1 MIKDVR
7 EIFKN
12 DIKTALHS
20 PAVMIVI
27 FVIIIIPSLYA
38 LLNIQATWDP
48 YSKTSNI
55 EVAVVN
61 EDGGYSLNGSQYN
74 VGSMVV
80 DELKNNT
87 KFSWQFVDRNTAM
100 DGVKNGKY
108 YAALIIPNNFTQ
120 NLLSIQNNTPQ
131 QAHIEYIANEKTNP
145 VATRITNAGM
155 DTLQSQIN
163 DQVVQTV
170 DGIIFGK
177 LSDVGNMV
185 AQNKATFLKAKAFM
199 NELNGK
205 IGTIDATIGQANSD
219 MSTVQTV
226 WPKVNAALPEVQ
238 TNSNKVRGLYDN
250 LYNEVAS
257 DPQKAKATVAN
268 MESQLN
274 DALTLLKFVDGVL
287 QSLYDVTGDKNLLPI
302 IKQVETDIN
311 YVNNTLAI
319 LKQVAADLKNGTSPN
334 GDLTK
339 LKTAIDTMDDAVNL
353 LANNRANIGN
363 QINAAASQL
372 SVVNSKW
379 PAIKSEIPVATAKIN
394 SISESDIDNLIAFS
408 DKDQSAVQNYFESP
422 VVLDQNDMYPIAN
435 YGSAL
440 APFYIPI
447 SLWIGSL
454 ISVAMISMRVKS
466 RKEYNAES
474 IYIGRM
480 GLFLIIAF
488 FQALLAGIGS
498 ILLGVQM
505 TSSMLFLLTTL
516 FIGICTMIIVYSM
529 TSTLGNAGKSL
540 AIVILVFQ
548 ITATGGIFPL
558 QVLPD
563 TFQAIHPYLP
573 VSYGV
578 GALREIVGGIIWSTY
593 WYNIIILGIF
603 TLAFFVVSLII
614 KEKMNKRAHIMEDK
628 LKESGLF

>member
-61 EDGGYSLNGSQYN
+61 EDVGYSLNGTQYN

-87 KFSWQFVDRNTAM
+87 KFSWQFVDKDTAM

-108 YAALIIPNNFTQ
+108 YAALIIPSNFTE
-120 NLLSIQNNTPQ
+120 NLLSIQNTTPQ
-131 QAHIEYIANEKTNP
+131 PAHIEYIANEKTNP

-177 LSDVGNMV
+177 LSDVGNLM

-205 IGTIDATIGQANSD
+205 IGTIDSTIGQANSD

-238 TNSNKVRGLYDN
+238 TNSNKVRSLYDN

-257 DPQKAKATVAN
+257 DPQKAKTTITN

-274 DALTLLKFVDGVL
+274 DALVLLKFVDDVL
-287 QSLYDVTGDKNLLPI
+287 QSLYDVTGDQNLLPI

-311 YVNNTLAI
+311 YVNNTLTI
-319 LKQVAADLKNGTSPN
+319 LKQVAADLNNGTSPT

-363 QINAAASQL
+363 QINTAASEL

-408 DKDQSAVQNYFESP
+408 DKNQTAVQNYFQSP
-422 VVLDQNDMYPIAN
+422 VVLDQDDMYPIAN

-466 RKEYNAES
+466 RKKYNAES

-480 GLFLIIAF
+480 GLFLIIGF

-505 TSSMLFLLTTL
+505 TSSLLFLLTTL

-558 QVLPD
+558 QVLPN

-578 GALREIVGGIIWSTY
+578 GALREIVGGVIWSTY
-593 WYNIIILGIF
+593 WYNMVILGLF

-614 KEKMNKRAHIMEDK
+614 KEKMNKRAHLMEDK

>member
-55 EVAVVN
+55 GVAVVN
-61 EDGGYSLNGSQYN
+61 EDVGYSLNGTQYN

-87 KFSWQFVDRNTAM
+87 KFSWQFVDKDTAM

-108 YAALIIPNNFTQ
+108 YAALIIPSNFTE
-120 NLLSIQNNTPQ
+120 NLLSIQDNSPQ

-177 LSDVGNMV
+177 LSDVGDLV

-205 IGTIDATIGQANSD
+205 IGTIDSTIGQANTD

-238 TNSNKVRGLYDN
+238 TNSNKVRSLYDN

-257 DPQKAKATVAN
+257 DPQKAKTTITN

-274 DALTLLKFVDGVL
+274 DALVLLKFVDDVL
-287 QSLYDVTGDKNLLPI
+287 QSLYDVTGDQNLLPI

-311 YVNNTLAI
+311 YVNNTLTI
-319 LKQVAADLKNGTSPN
+319 LKQVAADLNNGTSPT

-363 QINAAASQL
+363 QINTAASEL

-394 SISESDIDNLIAFS
+394 SISEADIDNLIAFS
-408 DKDQSAVQNYFESP
+408 NKNQTAVQNYFQSP
-422 VVLDQNDMYPIAN
+422 VVLDQDDMYPIAN

-466 RKEYNAES
+466 RKKYNAES

-480 GLFLIIAF
+480 GLFLIIGF

-505 TSSMLFLLTTL
+505 TSSLLFLLTTL

-558 QVLPD
+558 QVLPS

-578 GALREIVGGIIWSTY
+578 GALREIVGGVIWSTY
-593 WYNIIILGIF
+593 WYNVVILGIF

-614 KEKMNKRAHIMEDK
+614 KEKMNKRAHLMEDK

>member
-1 MIKDVR
+1 
-7 EIFKN
+7 
-12 DIKTALHS
+12 
-20 PAVMIVI
+20 
-27 FVIIIIPSLYA
+27 
-38 LLNIQATWDP
+38 
-48 YSKTSNI
+48 
-55 EVAVVN
+55 
-61 EDGGYSLNGSQYN
+61 
-74 VGSMVV
+74 
-80 DELKNNT
+80 LK
-87 KFSWQFVDRNTAM
+87 
-100 DGVKNGKY
+100 
-108 YAALIIPNNFTQ
+108 
-120 NLLSIQNNTPQ
+120 
-131 QAHIEYIANEKTNP
+131 
-145 VATRITNAGM
+145 
-155 DTLQSQIN
+155 
-163 DQVVQTV
+163 
-170 DGIIFGK
+170 
-177 LSDVGNMV
+177 
-185 AQNKATFLKAKAFM
+185 
-199 NELNGK
+199 ELNVK
-205 IGTIDATIGQANSD
+205 IVTIDSTIGQANSD

-238 TNSNKVRGLYDN
+238 TNSNKVRSLYDN

-257 DPQKAKATVAN
+257 DPQKAKTTITN

-274 DALTLLKFVDGVL
+274 DALVLLKFVDDVL

-311 YVNNTLAI
+311 YVNNTLTI
-319 LKQVAADLKNGTSPN
+319 LKQVAADLNNGTSPT
-334 GDLTK
+334 GDLNK

-363 QINAAASQL
+363 QINTAASEL

-408 DKDQSAVQNYFESP
+408 DKNQTAVQNYFQSP
-422 VVLDQNDMYPIAN
+422 VVLDQDDMYPIAN

-466 RKEYNAES
+466 RKKYNAES

-480 GLFLIIAF
+480 GLFLIIGF

-505 TSSMLFLLTTL
+505 TSSLWFLLTTL

-578 GALREIVGGIIWSTY
+578 GALREIVGGVIWSTY
-593 WYNIIILGIF
+593 WYNIVMLGVF
-603 TLAFFVVSLII
+603 TLVFFVVSLVI
-614 KEKMNKRAHIMEDK
+614 KEKMNKRAHLMEDK

>member
-55 EVAVVN
+55 GVAVVN
-61 EDGGYSLNGSQYN
+61 EDVGYSLNGTQYN

-87 KFSWQFVDRNTAM
+87 KFSWQFVDKDTAM

-108 YAALIIPNNFTQ
+108 YAALIIPSNFTE
-120 NLLSIQNNTPQ
+120 NLLSIQDNSPQ

-155 DTLQSQIN
+155 DTLQAQIN

-177 LSDVGNMV
+177 LSDVGDLV

-205 IGTIDATIGQANSD
+205 IGTIDSTIGQANSD

-238 TNSNKVRGLYDN
+238 TNSNKVRSLYDN

-257 DPQKAKATVAN
+257 DPQKAKTTITN

-274 DALTLLKFVDGVL
+274 DALVLLKFVDDVL
-287 QSLYDVTGDKNLLPI
+287 QSLYDVTGDQNLLPI

-319 LKQVAADLKNGTSPN
+319 LKQVAADLNNGTSPT

-363 QINAAASQL
+363 QINTAASEL

-394 SISESDIDNLIAFS
+394 SISEADIDNLIAFS
-408 DKDQSAVQNYFESP
+408 NKNQTAVQNYFQSP
-422 VVLDQNDMYPIAN
+422 VVLDQDDMYPIAN

-466 RKEYNAES
+466 RKKYNAES

-480 GLFLIIAF
+480 GLFLIIGF

-505 TSSMLFLLTTL
+505 TSSLLFLLTTL

-558 QVLPD
+558 QVLPS

-578 GALREIVGGIIWSTY
+578 GALREIVGGVIWSTY
-593 WYNIIILGIF
+593 LYNIVILGIF

-614 KEKMNKRAHIMEDK
+614 KEKMNKRAHLMEDK

>member
-74 VGSMVV
+74 VGGMVV

-87 KFSWQFVDRNTAM
+87 KFSWQFVDRNTAL

-108 YAALIIPNNFTQ
+108 YAALIIPNNFTE

-226 WPKVNAALPEVQ
+226 WPKVNAAIPEVQ
-238 TNSNKVRGLYDN
+238 TNSNKVRSLYDN

-257 DPQKAKATVAN
+257 NPQKAKATVAN

-287 QSLYDVTGDKNLLPI
+287 QSLYDVTGDQNLLPI

-311 YVNNTLAI
+311 YVNNTLGL
-319 LKQVAADLKNGTSPN
+319 LKQVAVDLNNGTSPT

-339 LKTAIDTMDDAVNL
+339 LKTSIDTMDDAVNL

-363 QINAAASQL
+363 QINTAASQL
-372 SVVNSKW
+372 SAVNSKW
-379 PAIKSEIPVATAKIN
+379 PVIKSEIPVATAKIN
-394 SISESDIDNLIAFS
+394 SVSESDIDNLIAFS
-408 DKDQSAVQNYFESP
+408 DKNQTAVQNYFESP
-422 VVLDQNDMYPIAN
+422 VVLDQNDTYPIAN

-466 RKEYNAES
+466 RKGYNAES

-505 TSSMLFLLTTL
+505 QSSILFLLTTL
-516 FIGICTMIIVYSM
+516 FIGICTMIIVYSL

-558 QVLPD
+558 QVLPN

-593 WYNIIILGIF
+593 WYNMVMLGVF
-603 TLAFFVVSLII
+603 TLAFFIVSLII

>member
-55 EVAVVN
+55 GVAVVN
-61 EDGGYSLNGSQYN
+61 EDVGYSLNGTQYN

-87 KFSWQFVDRNTAM
+87 KFSWQFVDKDTAM

-108 YAALIIPNNFTQ
+108 YAALIIPSNFTE
-120 NLLSIQNNTPQ
+120 NLLSIQDNSPQ

-155 DTLQSQIN
+155 DTLQAQIN

-177 LSDVGNMV
+177 LSDVGDLV

-205 IGTIDATIGQANSD
+205 IGTIDSTIGQANSD

-238 TNSNKVRGLYDN
+238 TNSNKVRSLYDN

-257 DPQKAKATVAN
+257 DPQKAKTTITN

-274 DALTLLKFVDGVL
+274 DALVLLKFVDDVL
-287 QSLYDVTGDKNLLPI
+287 QSLYDVTGDQNLLPI

-311 YVNNTLAI
+311 YVNNTLTI
-319 LKQVAADLKNGTSPN
+319 LKQVAADLNNGTSPT

-363 QINAAASQL
+363 QINTAASEL

-394 SISESDIDNLIAFS
+394 SISEADIDNLIAFS
-408 DKDQSAVQNYFESP
+408 NKNQTAVQNYFQSP
-422 VVLDQNDMYPIAN
+422 VVLDQDDMYPIAN

-466 RKEYNAES
+466 RKKYNAES

-480 GLFLIIAF
+480 GLFLIIGF

-505 TSSMLFLLTTL
+505 TSSLLFLLTTL

-558 QVLPD
+558 QVLPS

-578 GALREIVGGIIWSTY
+578 GALREIVGGVIWSTY
-593 WYNIIILGIF
+593 WYNIVILGIF

-614 KEKMNKRAHIMEDK
+614 KEKMNKRAHLMEDK

>member
-61 EDGGYSLNGSQYN
+61 EDVGYSLNGTQYN

-100 DGVKNGKY
+100 DGVTNGKY
-108 YAALIIPNNFTQ
+108 YAALIIPSNFTE
-120 NLLSIQNNTPQ
+120 NLLSIQNNVPQ

-145 VATRITNAGM
+145 VATRITDAGM
-155 DTLQSQIN
+155 DTLQAQIN
-163 DQVVQTV
+163 EQVVQTV

-177 LSDVGNMV
+177 LSDVGDLV
-185 AQNKATFLKAKAFM
+185 SQNKATFLKAKAFM

-205 IGTIDATIGQANSD
+205 IGTIDSTIGQANSD

-238 TNSNKVRGLYDN
+238 TNSNKVRSLYDN

-257 DPQKAKATVAN
+257 NPQKAKTTITN

-274 DALTLLKFVDGVL
+274 DALVLLKFVDDVL

-302 IKQVETDIN
+302 IQQVETDIN
-311 YVNNTLAI
+311 YVNNTLTI
-319 LKQVAADLKNGTSPN
+319 LKQVAADLNNGTSPT

-339 LKTAIDTMDDAVNL
+339 LKKAIDTMDDAVNL

-363 QINAAASQL
+363 QINTAASQL

-394 SISESDIDNLIAFS
+394 SISEADINNLIAFS
-408 DKDQSAVQNYFESP
+408 DKNQTAVQNYFKSP
-422 VVLDQNDMYPIAN
+422 VVLDQDNMYPIAN

-466 RKEYNAES
+466 RKKYNAES

-480 GLFLIIAF
+480 GLFLIIGF
-488 FQALLAGIGS
+488 FQAFLAGIGS

-505 TSSMLFLLTTL
+505 TSSLLFLLTTV

-593 WYNIIILGIF
+593 WYNIIILGLF
-603 TLAFFVVSLII
+603 TLAFFVVSLVV
-614 KEKMNKRAHIMEDK
+614 KEKMNKRAHLMEDK